1 MGIRRCLAAGAVTAV
16 AVALAGCGGQ
26 GSVDPT
32 GAREQPTISPMTPP
46 ITGSITGPIT
56 GPTTGPTTGPA
67 NAAGAPSAVLAL
79 AGLAKGAPPSLP
91 WLDGDTLVV
100 DAPVARVP
108 GAASAWVVVPYGSGT
123 LKDNLDYPPK
133 LIRYD
138 ADGTKVGTVHQ
149 GSGLAW
155 SRTFGQVA
163 WWDGSAHELVVASS
177 TTGRVVRRFSAP
189 GRFDVFGVG
198 DWLAPDDVLV
208 ATGRLGHGSMWRT
221 GDQTLTTA
229 PGRPFA
235 VSPDTGMVAGSDLR
249 PHSDIACLAVF
260 RADEPRSVAWKRCL
274 LRGRTAYSAEIGSFS
289 PNGELLL
296 IHALNQ
302 TFGSRPFVA
311 ILDARTGKVVARFD
325 EGRYGGDRF
334 GAQYN
339 VLKAAFEDDRHVLLV
354 VADETGRPARPAREA
369 IVRCDVSTA
378 TCRLATTPRA
388 VTHTGAGS
396 YGLLG

>member
-1 MGIRRCLAAGAVTAV
+1 MGIRRCLAAGAVAAV

-26 GSVDPT
+26 GSVDST
-32 GAREQPTISPMTPP
+32 GAREQPTISPATPPMTPP
-46 ITGSITGPIT
+46 MTGR
-56 GPTTGPTTGPA
+56 A

-79 AGLAKGAPPSLP
+79 TGSTKGARPGLP
-91 WLDGDTLVV
+91 WLDGDTLVMG
-100 DAPVARVP
+100 APVARVP
-108 GAASAWVVVPYGSGT
+108 GAAPAWVVVPYGSGT
-123 LKDNLDYPPK
+123 LKDKSDYPPK

-138 ADGTKVGTVHQ
+138 AAGAKIGTIHQ
-149 GSGLAW
+149 GSSLAW
-155 SRTFGQVA
+155 SPTFDQVA
-163 WWDGSAHELVVASS
+163 WWDVSAHELVVASS

-189 GRFDVFGVG
+189 GRIDVFGVG
-198 DWLAPDDVLV
+198 GWLAPDDVLV
-208 ATGRLGHGSMWRT
+208 ATGRLGRGATWRT
-221 GDQTLTTA
+221 GDQTLTSTTS
-229 PGRPFA
+229 RPFA

-260 RADEPRSVAWKRCL
+260 RADQPRTLAWKRCL

-289 PNGELLL
+289 PNGGLLL
-296 IHALNQ
+296 IQALNQ

-354 VADETGRPARPAREA
+354 VSDETGRPARPAREA

-378 TCRLATTPRA
+378 TCQLATTPRA
-388 VTHTGAGS
+388 ATRTGAGS
-396 YGLLG
+396 YSLLG